1 MRAMDHSTHSRLKA
15 GALAFAFWTLL
26 ALASALSAALAQISD
41 GNPPTWMRM
50 GVWNLVNF
58 WLWMLLVPLI
68 ARLGRLSA
76 SRSWT
81 RFCLIHAA
89 ASLVIAAVQVPARIA
104 IFWELCGPRNPAV
117 HTLGQYMRGELV
129 GNFHFA
135 ILTYW
140 VVLAV
145 LRGMESRR
153 HLRDE
158 RLSNVQLEMQLAQ
171 SQLRALRTQLK
182 PHFLFNTLNAIS
194 ALVLAEP
201 ESARRMIARLSE
213 LLRLTLE
220 DDQAQLLPLLRELE
234 FVRHYLEI
242 QQMRFR
248 DRLATHFDVTDEAL
262 PAEVPSMIL
271 QPIVENALDHGLL
284 AKASSG
290 ALHILARRDGA
301 HLQLVVEDDG
311 LGLPPTGV
319 VEGVGLANT
328 RARLERLFGA
338 AASLRV
344 QGRDGGGTRVELRL
358 PFQATTMRYA
368 S

>member
-1 MRAMDHSTHSRLKA
+1 MADPTDSRLKSC
-15 GALAFAFWTLL
+15 ALAFGLWTLI
-26 ALASALSAALAQISD
+26 ALASTLSAGLAEISA
-41 GNPPTWMRM
+41 GSPPTWVRM
-50 GVWNLVNF
+50 AAWNVVNF
-58 WLWMLLVPLI
+58 WLWMLLVPI
-68 ARLGRLSA
+68 IGWLGRRTA
-76 SRSWT
+76 THGWT
-81 RFCLIHAA
+81 RFCLVHGASSLAIAA
-89 ASLVIAAVQVPARIA
+89 AQVPARIA
-104 IFWELCGPRNPAV
+104 IFWVLCGPRQPSV

-129 GNFHFA
+129 DNFHFA

-158 RLSNVQLEMQLAQ
+158 RLCNAQLEVQLAQ

-194 ALVLAEP
+194 ALVLAQP
-201 ESARRMIARLSE
+201 ELARRVIARLSE

-220 DDQAQLLPLLRELE
+220 DDQSQLLPLLRELE

-248 DRLATHFDVTDEAL
+248 DRLATNFDIADETL

-284 AKASSG
+284 AKVSPG
-290 ALHILARRDGA
+290 TLNILARREGG
-301 HLQLVVEDDG
+301 HLQLIVEDDG
-311 LGLPPTGV
+311 LGLPPAGV

-338 AASLRV
+338 SASLRV
-344 QGRDGGGTRVELRL
+344 QARDGGGTRVELRL
-358 PFQATTMRYA
+358 PFQATAMRYA

>member
-1 MRAMDHSTHSRLKA
+1 MDHSTRSRLLKSS
-15 GALAFAFWTLL
+15 ALAFGFWTLI
-26 ALASALSAALAQISD
+26 ALASALSAGLGEINE
-41 GNPPTWMRM
+41 GNPPTWTRM
-50 GVWNLVNF
+50 VVWNIDNF
-58 WLWMLLVPLI
+58 WLWMLLVPVI
-68 ARLGRLSA
+68 AWLGRRTA
-76 SRSWT
+76 GRGWT
-81 RFCLIHAA
+81 RFCLVHIVS
-89 ASLVIAAVQVPARIA
+89 SLVIASAQVPARIA
-104 IFWELCGPRNPAV
+104 IFWVLCGPRHPSVV
-117 HTLGQYMRGELV
+117 HTLAQYMRGEV
-129 GNFHFA
+129 VDSFQFA
-135 ILTYW
+135 VLTYW

-145 LRGMESRR
+145 LRGMESRQR
-153 HLRDE
+153 LRDE
-158 RLSNVQLEMQLAQ
+158 RLCNAQLEMQLAQ

-201 ESARRMIARLSE
+201 ELARRMIARLSE

-220 DDQAQLLPLLRELE
+220 DDQSQLLPLLRELE

-248 DRLATHFDVTDEAL
+248 DRLATHFDVADETL

-284 AKASSG
+284 AKVNRG
-290 ALHILARRDGA
+290 TLHILARRDGG

-311 LGLPPTGV
+311 LGLPPSGV

-328 RARLERLFGA
+328 RARLDRLFGA

-344 QGRDGGGTRVELRL
+344 QARDGGGTRVELRL
-358 PFQATTMRYA
+358 PFQATAMRYA